1 MLELSFTKT
10 SGTLSQSMQVFYV
23 EETIHQFG
31 VGKYRIGLYFPRYK
45 LTIECDE
52 FDHRDRDFG
61 YEVERLKHI
70 EKLFNCTFV
79 RFNPDAK
86 DFGILE
92 VVNRIF
98 VQIKSF
104 FFRLK
109 ICSLH
114 HGPQKCFKHTNFF
127 FGGEGLT
134 PIHRSTMTS
143 PGPKIIIKMSSVV
156 PFTFNAVQLC
166 VVTINEKPRTRAREV
181 CRALEYQKGRA
192 RDVLKKHV
200 SIESK
205 QHKHELEGPAAVAR
219 V

>member
-1 MLELSFTKT
+1 MSWNWA
-10 SGTLSQSMQVFYV
+10 SQKQVVVQRARHFESKHAGLLRVFYG
-23 EETIHQFG
+23 EETIHQFA

-45 LTIECDE
+45 LAIECDE

-104 FFRLK
+104 FFL
-109 ICSLH
+109 
-114 HGPQKCFKHTNFF
+114 
-127 FGGEGLT
+127 
-134 PIHRSTMTS
+134 
-143 PGPKIIIKMSSVV
+143 
-156 PFTFNAVQLC
+156 
-166 VVTINEKPRTRAREV
+166 
-181 CRALEYQKGRA
+181 
-192 RDVLKKHV
+192 D
-200 SIESK
+200 
-205 QHKHELEGPAAVAR
+205 
-219 V
+219 

>member
-1 MLELSFTKT
+1 
-10 SGTLSQSMQVFYV
+10 MQVFYV

-127 FGGEGLT
+127 FWGGGAD
-134 PIHRSTMTS
+134 PY
-143 PGPKIIIKMSSVV
+143 P
-156 PFTFNAVQLC
+156 Q
-166 VVTINEKPRTRAREV
+166 INDDLAGAQHYNKDV
-181 CRALEYQKGRA
+181 FCRAIYL
-192 RDVLKKHV
+192 
-200 SIESK
+200 
-205 QHKHELEGPAAVAR
+205 
-219 V
+219 

>member
-1 MLELSFTKT
+1 MYVINKCRKPIRKLINLTRCLGIELHKNKWLCKEQD
-10 SGTLSQSMQVFYV
+10 TLSQIMQVFYG

-45 LTIECDE
+45 LAIECDE

-61 YEVERLKHI
+61 YEVERLKHM

-127 FGGEGLT
+127 WGG
-134 PIHRSTMTS
+134 
-143 PGPKIIIKMSSVV
+143 
-156 PFTFNAVQLC
+156 
-166 VVTINEKPRTRAREV
+166 
-181 CRALEYQKGRA
+181 
-192 RDVLKKHV
+192 
-200 SIESK
+200 
-205 QHKHELEGPAAVAR
+205 
-219 V
+219 